1 MPETVLILAGGR
13 TPTTHVQRALPPAAM
28 CIAADSGIDH
38 ARALGRVPDIVVG
51 DFDSVSE
58 EGLAWAEANGAV
70 VERYPT
76 AKAETDLEIALARA
90 LDADASRIVVAAI
103 GGGRFDHLL
112 ANFMLL
118 ANDRFASVEVD
129 ALVDTALV
137 SVIHDQRTLRGE
149 IDELISL
156 LPMNGGVEGVTTS
169 GLGYPLD
176 DEPLVSGTSRG
187 VSNYFSAEVGTVA
200 VRAGTLLAIQPE
212 RLIRTTDGEHTPDQ
226 AC

>member
-1 MPETVLILAGGR
+1 
-13 TPTTHVQRALPPAAM
+13 M

-38 ARALGRVPDIVVG
+38 ARALARVPDVVVG
-51 DFDSVSE
+51 DFDSVSD
-58 EGLAWAEANGAV
+58 EGLAWAEDNGAV
-70 VERYPT
+70 VERYPA

-90 LDADASRIVVAAI
+90 MQADPSRVVVAAI

-118 ANDRFASVEVD
+118 ANDRFASLEID

-137 SVIHDQRTLRGE
+137 SVIHDRRELHGE
-149 IDELISL
+149 IDEVISL
-156 LPMNGGVEGVTTS
+156 LPMNGDVEGVTTS
-169 GLGYPLD
+169 GLGYPLN
-176 DEPLVSGTSRG
+176 DEPLASGTSRG
-187 VSNYFSAEVGTVA
+187 VSNYFAAEVGTVA

-212 RLIRTTDGEHTPDQ
+212 RLVRTTDGEHTPDH